1 VAGLTSQRRAVGAL
15 LGHAIFEF
23 PVMRIRVAGG
33 AAAVFEA
40 KRHDL
45 VSAACRSHFVAIGA
59 GHRGMGSRQCE
70 ASFAMLRDGKERTVK
85 IAYGVA
91 ILAFVEI
98 GGCGELA
105 VMRIL
110 VTVRAKREF
119 HLVNGVL
126 AGRKMTLVTG
136 NGNVFAL
143 QWVLGCVVFL
153 HSEQGRFPPIQ
164 RMAFGAFALFRPG
177 FELAFVRIGCVAIH
191 AIREGKRFL
200 EIAIDVTGGAADC
213 NVFANQGILR
223 LRVVE
228 FKARKKFFPPRRCVA
243 VLAALFERSFVR
255 IDMAVD
261 ARLELHVFVT
271 RRSAGHVR
279 LVALLAGNLDVQ
291 TGQWIAGLRMVK
303 LVCRFPVC
311 EVMTLQTIVS
321 ELALVHVL
329 VAGHA
334 ILRQSEKGPREIF
347 HLDERALIGHHVAG
361 HVAFLA
367 GHVGMLAFQ
376 LVARL
381 QVIELILRRLPV
393 DQPEVFSVVLQ
404 VAADA
409 IPAVRIL
416 HSQPGVVAMI
426 RRKTLRNLFVA
437 IEALEG
443 RRAGPELMATRALG
457 GSAQG
462 LMSFGKGARR
472 NLCLR
477 YSRGEEKDKNK
488 KKKIPRPS

>member
-1 VAGLTSQRRAVGAL
+1 VTLSALTL
-15 LGHAIFEF
+15 LG
-23 PVMRIRVAGG
+23 
-33 AAAVFEA
+33 
-40 KRHDL
+40 
-45 VSAACRSHFVAIGA
+45 
-59 GHRGMGSRQCE
+59 
-70 ASFAMLRDGKERTVK
+70 T
-85 IAYGVA
+85 
-91 ILAFVEI
+91 
-98 GGCGELA
+98 
-105 VMRIL
+105 
-110 VTVRAKREF
+110 
-119 HLVNGVL
+119 
-126 AGRKMTLVTG
+126 
-136 NGNVFAL
+136 
-143 QWVLGCVVFL
+143 
-153 HSEQGRFPPIQ
+153 
-164 RMAFGAFALFRPG
+164 G
-177 FELAFVRIGCVAIH
+177 FELALVWIGLVAIH

-200 EIAIDVTGGAADC
+200 EIAIDVTGRAADRD
-213 NVFANQGILR
+213 VFANQGILR
-223 LRVVE
+223 LRMIE
-228 FKARKKFFPPRRCVA
+228 RKDRQEFFPSRGCVA
-243 VLAALFERSFVR
+243 VLAALLERSFVR

-271 RRSAGHVR
+271 RRSTGHVR
-279 LVALLAGNLDVQ
+279 LMTLFAGNLDVQ
-291 TGQWIAGLRMVK
+291 TGQCIAGLGVIEP
-303 LVCRFPVC
+303 VCRFPVR

-393 DQPEVFSVVLQ
+393 DQAEVFSVVLQ

-437 IEALEG
+437 IEALESW
-443 RRAGPELMATRALG
+443 RAGPELMATRALG

-488 KKKIPRPS
+488 KKKIPQSS